1 MMEKQRNC
9 ISGRLTS
16 SEQGRYFLEKQQ
28 AISLLINLLSS
39 RMDVYLKLIVSSID
53 YRQVATNPYLD
64 NLSLKKPI
72 YIWKE

>member
-1 MMEKQRNC
+1 MEKQRNC
-9 ISGRLTS
+9 ILGRLTS

-72 YIWKE
+72 YI